1 MRSKF
6 RNILFNLFPSIP
18 FISFIS
24 SISFIPSLR
33 AQPFV
38 DILNI
43 QYQRFPEAPYD
54 NSANASLLTEQ
65 FTANIFIPLE
75 LKNKDVIVIGSS
87 FDKFRF
93 KYDSVN
99 NSKTSFLYATS
110 LQLGGVKQWKDG
122 KWSALMLIIPRIS
135 SDWEKLSK
143 KHYQLG
149 GVVLFTYT
157 CSGRACPS
165 TTNKHLKLKF
175 GLYYNREFF
184 GNFFMPLAGFEWKAN
199 EKLNIFGVLPGSMN
213 IEYKLNKSL
222 YTGIAYKSITTS
234 YRLSDSTDNYYV
246 REGHRFWGHWQLKGF
261 VNFYPVKNIALFAE
275 FGGTS
280 WRRYEVYEN
289 DRENKKDP
297 VTEPGSFY
305 PVYRTFKNGVFFNV
319 GIAFRVRLDQE

>member
-1 MRSKF
+1 MYQLIK
-6 RNILFNLFPSIP
+6 ILLSYHTKYQIWYLYF
-18 FISFIS
+18 FIAFIS

-54 NSANASLLTEQ
+54 NSANARLITEQ
-65 FTANIFIPLE
+65 VTANLFLPLQ

-93 KYDSVN
+93 QYDSVN

-135 SDWEKLSK
+135 SDWVTLSEK
-143 KHYQLG
+143 HFQLG

-157 CSGRACPS
+157 KSS
-165 TTNKHLKLKF
+165 TLKYKF

-184 GNFFMPLAGFEWKAN
+184 GNFFMPLAGFEWKVN

-213 IEYKLNKSL
+213 VEYKLNKSL

-234 YRLSDSTDNYYV
+234 YRLSDSQGSYYV

-261 VNFYPVKNIALFAE
+261 VNYYPVKNVALFAE

-280 WRRYEVYEN
+280 WRRYEVYKN

-305 PVYRTFKNGVFFNV
+305 PVYRIFKNGVFFNV

>member
-1 MRSKF
+1 MLSKF
-6 RNILFNLFPSIP
+6 KNILSNLNSFILSISS
-18 FISFIS
+18 IAFIS

-43 QYQRFPEAPYD
+43 QYQRFPGAPYD
-54 NSANASLLTEQ
+54 SANASLITEQ
-65 FTANIFIPLE
+65 VTANLFLPLQ
-75 LKNKDVIVIGSS
+75 LKNKDVIVLGSS

-93 KYDSVN
+93 RYWGASDSIR
-99 NSKTSFLYATS
+99 SKTWLYATS
-110 LQLGGVKQWKDG
+110 LQLGGIKQWKDG

-135 SDWEKLSK
+135 SDWKKLSK

-157 CSGRACPS
+157 KNS
-165 TTNKHLKLKF
+165 TLKYKF

-184 GNFFMPLAGFEWKAN
+184 GNFFMPLAGFEWKVN

-213 IEYKLNKSL
+213 VEYKLNKSL

-234 YRLSDSTDNYYV
+234 YRLSDSTNNYYV

-261 VNFYPVKNIALFAE
+261 INYYAVKNVALFAE

-280 WRRYEVYEN
+280 WRRYEVYKN
-289 DRENKKDP
+289 GRENKKDP

-305 PVYRTFKNGVFFNV
+305 PVYRNFKNGVFFNV
-319 GIAFRVRLDQE
+319 GIALRVRLEN